1 MLEEDDAGNAFYF
14 GSDPPKTLLTPSAPM
29 TASMYSSQFDD
40 DDDPWASAITVD
52 PVADMA
58 RSLSR
63 QAAMNRTS
71 PDRLLD
77 VDEIMANSATASS
90 ALAGVQLP
98 TIYET
103 AFAHANPSDGKVTLQ
118 ALNRVLSLGGINPYM
133 VDKIIGL
140 VVPRDASYVT
150 KSEFNAAIALLALSQ
165 KNVDVSIHSLSR
177 HRNDLPLPILYGLE
191 DLIIKQQPGSD
202 SQPDITTAEE
212 DPWKTVVPVQAH
224 SNGLDPSP
232 SYQRPVVND
241 KPDPV
246 RVEPKE
252 PAPTKPQRAPV
263 KPKPVPPPE
272 PAQTKKPTTPPP
284 PPAPSPAPAPAPA
297 RAPAPAPVSTP
308 AMEPPSPKSSPSPS
322 SPAPSPNVVRPVVSP
337 SAARPRTRGS
347 TDNYQWFLDR
357 DLVKV
362 NVAPEKEGFLF
373 KHTNYVVESQQ
384 RSSVVLRRYSD
395 FWWLWETLLKRYPFR
410 ILPNLPPKKL
420 GGMDAVFLD
429 KRRKGLT
436 RFVNFLVCH
445 PTLSQDEVVEKF
457 LSEPSELLA
466 WRRQHPPSTDEE
478 FIRINPNVMD
488 IEPQVPLD
496 LVERLTKVGGTMNSS
511 IEHYRNMCF
520 TVERMIKR
528 SEAQANDYIRYS
540 DSLRSLS
547 ETSQHCYLENCEECG
562 RVAHGCLAVAEHI
575 QKASNIVDDK
585 CVSATNG
592 ILENLKRHRDLLV
605 SFKEL
610 LDRKEKLAVNQID
623 GLNKRIAM
631 NQTKVNQNRGVPGL
645 EHEVE
650 RIDAALKTDR
660 EDLQYQTRRQI
671 YIQYCMYKELEYL
684 HKQQGFVSVMYQ
696 NFVNDQ
702 IKFSQLALNNWKHLE
717 EPVYQMPADV
727 Q

>member
-1 MLEEDDAGNAFYF
+1 MLEEDDAGNSFYF

-29 TASMYSSQFDD
+29 TASMYASQFDD

-63 QAAMNRTS
+63 QTALNRTN

-90 ALAGVQLP
+90 ALAGVHLP
-98 TIYET
+98 PIYET
-103 AFAHANPSDGKVTLQ
+103 AFAHASPSDGKVSLQ
-118 ALNRVLSLGGINPYM
+118 ALNGVLSLGGTNPYM
-133 VDKIIGL
+133 IDKIIGL

-177 HRNDLPLPILYGLE
+177 HRNDLPLPIFYGLE
-191 DLIIKQQPGSD
+191 DLVIKQPRAG
-202 SQPDITTAEE
+202 SQPHVTTADE
-212 DPWKTVVPVQAH
+212 DPWKTVVPVESH
-224 SNGLDPSP
+224 SNGLDTSHT
-232 SYQRPVVND
+232 YKRQGVDD
-241 KPDPV
+241 KPNPV
-246 RVEPKE
+246 PTQPKE
-252 PAPTKPQRAPV
+252 VGPGKSQRTALQ
-263 KPKPVPPPE
+263 PKPAPPPE
-272 PAQTKKPTTPPP
+272 RVQIKKP
-284 PPAPSPAPAPAPA
+284 AVPSPAI
-297 RAPAPAPVSTP
+297 
-308 AMEPPSPKSSPSPS
+308 EPPSPKSSPSPP
-322 SPAPSPNVVRPVVSP
+322 SPAPSPSVSRPVVAPSP
-337 SAARPRTRGS
+337 ERPRARGS

-445 PTLSQDEVVEKF
+445 PTLSKDEVVNKF

-466 WRRQHPPSTDEE
+466 WRRQNPPSTDEE
-478 FIRINPNVMD
+478 FIRLNPDVKD

-496 LVERLTKVGGTMNSS
+496 LVDRLSKIGGTMNSS
-511 IEHYRNMCF
+511 IEHYRNLCF

-528 SEAQANDYIRYS
+528 SEAQANDYTRYS

-547 ETSQHCYLENCEECG
+547 DTSKHCYMENCEECR
-562 RVAHGCLAVAEHI
+562 RVAQGCQAVAEHI
-575 QKASNIVDDK
+575 QTASNIIDDK
-585 CVSATNG
+585 
-592 ILENLKRHRDLLV
+592 
-605 SFKEL
+605 
-610 LDRKEKLAVNQID
+610 
-623 GLNKRIAM
+623 
-631 NQTKVNQNRGVPGL
+631 
-645 EHEVE
+645 
-650 RIDAALKTDR
+650 
-660 EDLQYQTRRQI
+660 
-671 YIQYCMYKELEYL
+671 
-684 HKQQGFVSVMYQ
+684 
-696 NFVNDQ
+696 VND
-702 IKFSQLALNNWKHLE
+702 ITTLVVCVCVCVCVFIILC
-717 EPVYQMPADV
+717 
-727 Q
+727 